1 RRLLTGFSR
10 PGGAVADRDARHPL
24 GVGPYAIIGSMED
37 HHLELVLL
45 KLLFV
50 LLLVLANG
58 FFVCSEFALVSVRRS
73 RLAALAAKG
82 HGGARAALRLLEDP
96 KVFISV
102 TQFGVTMASLA
113 IGWLGESALADGIF
127 VPLFSR
133 LIPNRLATLVSGHA
147 VALLA
152 AFATVTF
159 LTIVLGEITPKVLA
173 LASTLNVAV
182 VVARP
187 LEVFYRLFKPFIH
200 LLNLASQPL
209 LNLLGLKP
217 TLAHTMVYSE
227 DELRH
232 IVSLSYQ
239 SGVLNEQERQVIHN
253 VFDFTGKFASEVM

>member
-1 RRLLTGFSR
+1 
-10 PGGAVADRDARHPL
+10 
-24 GVGPYAIIGSMED
+24 
-37 HHLELVLL
+37 
-45 KLLFV
+45 
-50 LLLVLANG
+50 
-58 FFVCSEFALVSVRRS
+58 
-73 RLAALAAKG
+73 
-82 HGGARAALRLLEDP
+82 
-96 KVFISV
+96 
-102 TQFGVTMASLA
+102 
-113 IGWLGESALADGIF
+113 
-127 VPLFSR
+127 
-133 LIPNRLATLVSGHA
+133 TLVSGHA

-217 TLAHTMVYSE
+217 TLAHTMVYSAE
-227 DELRH
+227 ELTH

-239 SGVLNEQERQVIHN
+239 SAVLNEQEGQAIPN
-253 VFDFTGKFASEVM
+253 VSDFTGKFASEAMVPRPEVAGLDSSPDFEDTIAVFIEKGYS